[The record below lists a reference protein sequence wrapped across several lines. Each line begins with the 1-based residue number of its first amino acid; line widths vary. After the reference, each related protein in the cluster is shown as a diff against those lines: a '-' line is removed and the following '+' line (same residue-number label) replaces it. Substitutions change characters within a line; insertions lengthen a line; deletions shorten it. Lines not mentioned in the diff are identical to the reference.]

1 MTSTLISEGTTTG
14 TPSTT
19 STSLS
24 DVFKGLGLNTLPQ
37 YLPNL
42 LDEARLQ
49 QLSYEAFL
57 HEALSVELQGRQQ
70 RALERRV
77 RAARLP
83 FPARLETFDFS
94 FQPTISERLVSVSDN
109 VKGGLRHF

>member
-1 MTSTLISEGTTTG
+1 METITTT
-14 TPSTT
+14 TT
-19 STSLS
+19 VTTAITTTLS

-37 YLPNL
+37 YLPTL

-57 HEALSVELQGRQQ
+57 HQALRLELQGRQQ

-77 RAARLP
+77 RAAR
-83 FPARLETFDFS
+83 RS
-94 FQPTISERLVSVSDN
+94 
-109 VKGGLRHF
+109 